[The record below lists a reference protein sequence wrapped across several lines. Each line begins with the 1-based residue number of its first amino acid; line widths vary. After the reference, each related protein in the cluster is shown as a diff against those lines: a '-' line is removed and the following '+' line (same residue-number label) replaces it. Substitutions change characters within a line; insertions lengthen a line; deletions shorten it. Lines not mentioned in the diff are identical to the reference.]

1 MARIDIDDSN
11 RRSVGREAPGDRL
24 SDAAPSTRDDGH
36 LAIQPKILRITARG
50 VQREIPRFQGIKS
63 S

>member
-24 SDAAPSTRDDGH
+24 SDAAPGARDYGH
-36 LAIQPKILRITARG
+36 LAIQPKIPRITARG

>member
-1 MARIDIDDSN
+1 MAGIDIDDPN
-11 RRSVGREAPGDRL
+11 RSTVGREACGDRL
-24 SDAAPSTRDDGH
+24 SDAAPGTRDDAH
-36 LAIQPKILRITARG
+36 FAIQPKILRITARG